1 MKRTADPLVG
11 GSGAL
16 ALSVGTKDTPP
27 SLQAVDP
34 SHAGGQRT
42 SLELRAAV
50 LRALAP
56 AVARGVGFDLRAAV
70 RGRHVRLLA
79 LHTVDGQP
87 LPSDWAI
94 PILPGEV
101 VVACAPLSPP
111 LTGIAALVV
120 RGAILPRPALDVP
133 QRERIARALAEA
145 LLAELKGSA
154 T

>member
-11 GSGAL
+11 LTCAL
-16 ALSVGTKDTPP
+16 ALSIGAKDAPSSPQNADPRQTDGRHTP
-27 SLQAVDP
+27 LD
-34 SHAGGQRT
+34 
-42 SLELRAAV
+42 LRAAV
-50 LRALAP
+50 LQALGP
-56 AVARGVGFDLRAAV
+56 AVVRGMGFDLHAAV

-79 LHTVDGQP
+79 VHTVDGQP

-111 LTGIAALVV
+111 MSGIAALVV
-120 RGAILPRPALDVP
+120 RGAILPRPKLDVP